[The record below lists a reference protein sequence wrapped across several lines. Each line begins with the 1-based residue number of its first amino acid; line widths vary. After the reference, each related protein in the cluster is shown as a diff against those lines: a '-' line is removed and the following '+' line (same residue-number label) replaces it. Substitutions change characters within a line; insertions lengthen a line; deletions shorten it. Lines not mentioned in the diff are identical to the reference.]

1 MLMGQKEFEGFD
13 KDIYSNMLIEPN
25 IIKTFRPTKI

>member
-1 MLMGQKEFEGFD
+1 MLTGRNTRFD